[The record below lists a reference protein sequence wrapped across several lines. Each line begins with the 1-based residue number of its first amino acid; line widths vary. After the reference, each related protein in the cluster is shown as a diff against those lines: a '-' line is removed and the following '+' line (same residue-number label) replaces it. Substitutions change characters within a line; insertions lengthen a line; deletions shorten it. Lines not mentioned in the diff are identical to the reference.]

1 MILEWL
7 IAVLLVVGAFF
18 ALVSTIG
25 LLRMPDLPTRMH
37 ATTKAG
43 AFGAGLMLVGVAVF
57 FADIGVTTRVVAT
70 ILFIMLTA
78 PVAAHVIARAAY
90 IDGIPLWSGT
100 LCDQLKDHYEL
111 SSGHL
116 DGAESDAEI
125 DVASAYPFAEPNSS
139 KPNPARSSDQ
149 PS

>member
-7 IAVLLVVGAFF
+7 IALLLVGGAFF

-43 AFGAGLMLVGVAVF
+43 AFGAGLMLVAVAIF
-57 FADIGVTTRVVAT
+57 FADIGVTTRVIAT

-116 DGAESDAEI
+116 DGAESDDEI
-125 DVASAYPFAEPNSS
+125 DAASAYPFHEPNPP
-139 KPNPARSSDQ
+139 KPKPTGAAD
-149 PS
+149 

>member
-1 MILEWL
+1 MISEWL
-7 IAVLLVVGAFF
+7 IAVLLVSGAFF

-43 AFGAGLMLVGVAVF
+43 AFGAGLMLFAVALF
-57 FADIGVTTRVVAT
+57 FTDIGVTTRVIAT
-70 ILFIMLTA
+70 VLFIMLTA

-100 LCDQLKDHYEL
+100 LCDQLQGHYRR
-111 SSGHL
+111 SDGYL

-125 DVASAYPFAEPNSS
+125 DSARPF
-139 KPNPARSSDQ
+139 PNPEHSGATSDKN
-149 PS
+149 

>member
-1 MILEWL
+1 MMLEWI
-7 IAVLLVVGAFF
+7 IAVLLVSGAFF

-43 AFGAGLMLVGVAVF
+43 AFGAGLMLFAVALF
-57 FADIGVTTRVVAT
+57 FADIGVTTRVIAIV
-70 ILFIMLTA
+70 LFIMLTA
-78 PVAAHVIARAAY
+78 PVAAHVIIRAAY

-100 LCDQLKDHYEL
+100 LCDQLQGHYNTR
-111 SSGHL
+111 SGHL

-125 DVASAYPFAEPNSS
+125 DSDHPF
-139 KPNPARSSDQ
+139 PNPEDSGSISDKT
-149 PS
+149 